1 MKQSTFSAVM
11 ANSIKNLLQG
21 YTKGIRFVAV
31 LMVLLTMGIGQA
43 WGATIFNCGIEVN
56 ETWYKGTGTI
66 NSGNWLGAQS
76 AFNNKDFGVI
86 TSLKLGGQYDTWDNN
101 QTDACGWNLN
111 NGIWIT
117 ITTSSGTQKDNFK
130 LSCYHSGRD
139 GNNNIWK
146 TTGKTGSCGDGT
158 SFGRYTYDI
167 SSYAAGKYKMKAS
180 WTSPSSQA
188 TQATASFT
196 IPGFTTTSA
205 SQGFD
210 NTTVSSNSSK
220 TISFGQHYGTALNAN
235 NCVISGTNKSEFSV
249 TSITETNV
257 TVKFA
262 PTSAGNKS
270 ATLTITDAHGKVCTV
285 ALSGKTQ
292 YVVTYSKG
300 NYGDGSN
307 KTVYKVYGTNLTL
320 ADKGNFTRENY
331 TQTAWNTN
339 ADGTSGTSYALKAN
353 YTKEAAITLYP
364 TWTGNPQT
372 VTWEVNGET
381 YTAGSPTTSVAYNS
395 KVTTLPTAPSIDCNG
410 KVFVGWSNEEVTNGL
425 EPSVLFTSA
434 SNAPAVTEATT
445 YHAVF
450 ADQEGFDGNV
460 DFSAQGW
467 TNGTDLPLS
476 TPLIFNNSIYIKF
489 AQNGGADFP
498 EYYDHGEAIRLYC
511 NNSMTIS
518 LTSGEKIQ
526 SITMYFS
533 SETDKG
539 NSITANTGGTL
550 PNGTEVTDYTWTM
563 NASSVTF
570 TIGVNKDGNATGH
583 RKISGLLVETDGGTV
598 SYSNYTTSCIPIY
611 TITYDL
617 NGGSGGCAEA
627 EVEKGSNYTICATT
641 PTKDGYIFQGWEYNG
656 TTYKE
661 GATISNI
668 QSDITLVAQWNPIT
682 YSVVFDANG
691 GLGTMERQTFT
702 YDDAQSLTANTF
714 TRDNYE
720 FAGWNTA
727 TNGSGKSYDDEEE
740 VKNLTTENGATIT
753 LYAQWQKLYT
763 VTFYNI
769 GSLLETKTQE
779 AVGGSI
785 ACPTITAPCDG
796 YEFVGWSET
805 AVTNGATS
813 YTDVSC
819 PITPTEDTKL
829 YAVYSQG
836 DGGGGTT
843 AISIKTYQD
852 GTYYLIDSFTDANSK
867 TTYHSPKGTKAG
879 KLSSVDLTN
888 VVTIEDGILTLD
900 ITSNS
905 LTEDMK
911 YTISKENDTYK
922 IYNAETEAYV
932 EPSASGTNFKNTSAS
947 GWSIDD
953 ENNRFMFYYNTRAF
967 LYQDSYN
974 SNGTKIYGRQ
984 FGNYA
989 SSVAG
994 TITNQSGKEC
1004 YGSGYF
1010 FLVPAT
1016 GGSTTTYTTTPDCC
1030 TPLAE
1035 ITGMTFSAMTRS
1047 ITVSVPDSYDNTNV
1061 DGYIFNLYN
1070 AATGGVATTYDTND
1084 KNEKSHT
1091 FTGLNPNTAY
1101 HFTIIAKGSGAY
1113 CNSEETSPRES
1124 YTTLPQY
1131 TVTWDPAGGHWSGNY
1146 NNKVDTYDYQAAIT
1160 KPDDPKRTGYTF
1172 NGWDKTLAT
1181 NMPAENL
1188 TYTAQWN
1195 IETYTITYENLNGA
1209 SNSNP
1214 ISYDVESE
1222 TITLQDPGNRDD
1234 FAFGGWYS
1242 DAECTT
1248 EVTEIPKGS
1257 TGDITLYAKWIAIY
1271 SVTWMVNGSEYTEGN
1286 PDTEVLDGDKVESLP
1301 TPPTPDEGND
1311 IYCGE
1316 VFAGWTD
1323 KPIDG
1328 QTDTYPD
1335 PLFTTIEGSPEIKQN
1350 TTFYA
1355 VFADYKE
1362 Q

>member
-11 ANSIKNLLQG
+11 ANKLLTVLQG

-31 LMVLLTMGIGQA
+31 LTVLLTMGIGQA

-180 WTSPSSQA
+180 WTSPSSQS

-205 SQGFD
+205 SQSFD

-300 NYGDGSN
+300 NYGAGSN

-320 ADKGNFTRENY
+320 ADKGNFARENY

-339 ADGTSGTSYALKAN
+339 ADGTSGTSYALKAS

-364 TWTGNPQT
+364 TWTGNPQS

-395 KVTTLPTAPSIDCNG
+395 KVTKLPTAPSIDCNG
-410 KVFVGWSNEEVTNGL
+410 KVFVGWSNQEVTNGL
-425 EPSVLFTSA
+425 RPAVLFTTA
-434 SNAPAVTEATT
+434 GDAPQVTENTT
-445 YHAVF
+445 YRAVF

-460 DFSAQGW
+460 DFGTQGW
-467 TNGTDLPLS
+467 AVGEDLEDVGTAQFGDVISIVFLRGTNTQRGPQ
-476 TPLIFNNSIYIKF
+476 YIKNNNTGLF
-489 AQNGGADFP
+489 DVRIYPGNQMKITSTVAMSKINFTFSSDDGN
-498 EYYDHGEAIRLYC
+498 AIT
-511 NNSMTIS
+511 SSSGTIS
-518 LTSGEKIQ
+518 NTIW
-526 SITMYFS
+526 
-533 SETDKG
+533 
-539 NSITANTGGTL
+539 TANTNT
-550 PNGTEVTDYTWTM
+550 T
-563 NASSVTF
+563 SVTF
-570 TIGVNKDGNATGH
+570 TVGGTSGH
-583 RKISGLLVETDGGTV
+583 RKIQSLEVITTGGTV

-617 NGGSGGCAEA
+617 NGGSGGCADA
-627 EVEKGSNYTICATT
+627 EVEKGQSHTICTT
-641 PTKDGYIFQGWEYNG
+641 EPIRTGYTFQGWSDG
-656 TTYKE
+656 TNTYAAS
-661 GATISNI
+661 ATISNI
-668 QSDITLVAQWNPIT
+668 QSDITLVAQWQANT
-682 YSVVFDANG
+682 YTVSFNKNG
-691 GLGTMERQTFT
+691 GEGTMRDQDFT
-702 YDDAQSLTANTF
+702 YDVAQSLRENTF
-714 TRDNYE
+714 TRDKYE

-727 TNGSGKSYDDEEE
+727 ANGLGTPYDDKEE
-740 VKNLTTENGATIT
+740 VRNLSTTNGATIT
-753 LYAQWQKLYT
+753 LYAQWTKLYT

-779 AVGGSI
+779 TVGGSI

-813 YTDVSC
+813 YTNVSC
-819 PITPTEDTKL
+819 PITPTEDTEL
-829 YAVYSQG
+829 YAVYSQEAE
-836 DGGGGTT
+836 GGGTEVAT
-843 AISIKTYQD
+843 LTTSEISGAYIKNTTTQYGNYTINSQSGTWGGLIYIGENYIQISANAANRHLESPTFSGNISNITITGRHNATRTRNIYICSSNSTAQPSSGDIGRGTIASSGISNQYTDWTDVAISVSGNYTKFYVYAD
-852 GTYYLIDSFTDANSK
+852 GGLQIQSI
-867 TTYHSPKGTKAG
+867 
-879 KLSSVDLTN
+879 
-888 VVTIEDGILTLD
+888 VVT
-900 ITSNS
+900 
-905 LTEDMK
+905 
-911 YTISKENDTYK
+911 Y
-922 IYNAETEAYV
+922 
-932 EPSASGTNFKNTSAS
+932 SG
-947 GWSIDD
+947 
-953 ENNRFMFYYNTRAF
+953 
-967 LYQDSYN
+967 
-974 SNGTKIYGRQ
+974 
-984 FGNYA
+984 
-989 SSVAG
+989 
-994 TITNQSGKEC
+994 
-1004 YGSGYF
+1004 
-1010 FLVPAT
+1010 
-1016 GGSTTTYTTTPDCC
+1016 GGSTTTYTTTPNCC
-1030 TPLAE
+1030 TPLDE
-1035 ITGMTFSAMTRS
+1035 ITGLTFSAMTRS
-1047 ITVSVPDSYDNTNV
+1047 ITVSVPDSYVNTNV

-1070 AATGGVATTYDTND
+1070 AAAGGTSTTYKTND

-1091 FTGLNPNTAY
+1091 FIDLNPDTEY
-1101 HFTIIAKGSGAY
+1101 YFTIIAKGSGAY
-1113 CNSEETSPRES
+1113 CNSEEISPRES

-1131 TVTWDPAGGHWSGNY
+1131 TVTWNPAGGHWSGNY
-1146 NNKVDTYDYQAAIT
+1146 SDKVDTYDYQAAIT
-1160 KPDDPKRTGYTF
+1160 QPAKPERAGYTF
-1172 NGWDKTLAT
+1172 NGWNTTLAT

-1195 IETYTITYENLNGA
+1195 IVTYTITYENLNGA
-1209 SNSNP
+1209 THTNP
-1214 ISYDVESE
+1214 EAYTVETA
-1222 TITLQDPGNRDD
+1222 TITLADPTERADYV
-1234 FAFGGWYS
+1234 FAGWYS
-1242 DAECTT
+1242 DANYTT
-1248 EVTEIPKGS
+1248 KVTQIPQGS
-1257 TGDITLYAKWIAIY
+1257 TGNITLYAKWLEIFTI
-1271 SVTWMVNGSEYTEGN
+1271 TWMVNGVVSAN
-1286 PDTEVLDGDKVESLP
+1286 TEVVEGELI
-1301 TPPTPDEGND
+1301 TPPASPDAGD
-1311 IYCGE
+1311 YCGQ

-1323 KPIDG
+1323 AEMAEISVAEP
-1328 QTDTYPD
+1328 TLYPTPNPFPKASAD
-1335 PLFTTIEGSPEIKQN
+1335 A
-1350 TTFYA
+1350 TFYA